1 MKKIVLVA
9 GSEQT
14 RAVLYNQLQEYLGGM
29 AVIEAYATDEGIEE
43 ELLGDLYVFS
53 SKITFQEM
61 NSKINPEIPVII
73 ATRSINFNT
82 IDKLLYLPSES
93 EVLFVND
100 TKETTYSCIDN
111 LMNLEINHIKYI
123 PYYPGIESYK
133 FCEIAVTPGEADK
146 VPNTVKNIIDLGARP
161 FDMSTLT
168 NIMYKL
174 GFYDDRVSNVTSK
187 YVRKIIE
194 LGKKLANK
202 NNEVITLNR
211 DLERIIIDIN
221 RFQINKEGNII
232 SINDNKES
240 VEVNKETRKE
250 LVRKRYY
257 AKFDFDDIS
266 GESRAILETKNIAEK
281 LAKTEITILIEGES
295 GTGKE
300 LFASSMHNYSKRKDG
315 PFLAVNFSALTES
328 LVESELFGY
337 DDGSFT
343 GARKGGK
350 LGIFEQAKGGTIFLD
365 EISDASLAVQTRL
378 LRVLQEKE
386 IMRIGGDRI
395 IPIDVR
401 VIAATNKNLPKLIS
415 EGKFR
420 EDLYYRLKMGYLN
433 VPPLRER
440 KEDIPLICQGFL
452 KKKKKNIK
460 LSKELLDVFCQRN
473 WKGNVRELLNSLEYA
488 LAINEGEE
496 LKVQDLPFDFK
507 KDFSYAETKNSHIDK
522 ELEEILYEI
531 YNSQKNGEIIGRR
544 ILCENL
550 SDKGFSVSEQSIRT
564 KLNNIEKLGFIT
576 KNKGKLGTKLT
587 ELGIKY
593 IRENGNE

>member
-29 AVIEAYATDEGIEE
+29 VIIEAYATDEGIEE

-53 SKITFQEM
+53 SKITFQEEK
-61 NSKINPEIPVII
+61 SKINSEMPVVI

-82 IDKLLYLPSES
+82 IDKLLYLPSKS

-100 TKETTYSCIDN
+100 TKETTFSCIDN
-111 LMNLEINHIKYI
+111 LMNLEINHINYI
-123 PYYPGIESYK
+123 PYYPGIENYK

-146 VPNTVKNIIDLGARP
+146 VPKTVKNIIDLGARP

-168 NIMYKL
+168 EIMYKL
-174 GFYDDRVSNVTSK
+174 GFYDDRVSNVSSK

-232 SINDNKES
+232 SINEDKES
-240 VEVNKETRKE
+240 ADVNRETRKE

-257 AKFDFDDIS
+257 AKYGFDDIL
-266 GESRAILETKNIAEK
+266 GESRAIFETKNTAGK
-281 LAKTEITILIEGES
+281 LSKTEINILIEGES

-300 LFASSMHNYSKRKDG
+300 LFASSIHNYSKRKDG

-350 LGIFEQAKGGTIFLD
+350 LGLFEQAKGGTIFLD

-401 VIAATNKNLPKLIS
+401 IIAATNKNLPKLIS

-420 EDLYYRLKMGYLN
+420 EDLYYRLKMGYLIL
-433 VPPLRER
+433 PPLRER
-440 KEDIPLICQGFL
+440 KEDIALICEGFL
-452 KKKKKNIK
+452 KKKKKNTK

-488 LAINEGEE
+488 IAINEGGE
-496 LKVQDLPFDFK
+496 LEVQDLPLDFK
-507 KDFSYAETKNSHIDK
+507 KDFSYAETKNRHLDK
-522 ELEEILYEI
+522 ESEEILYGI
-531 YNSQKNGEIIGRR
+531 YSYQTNGEVVGRR
-544 ILCENL
+544 ILCESL
-550 SDKGFSVSEQSIRT
+550 SNKGFSVSEQSIRT

-593 IRENGNE
+593 LRENGN